1 MKFTLSWLK
10 DHLDT
15 EASATEVVAAMTMAG
30 LEVEHVTDPASKLA
44 AFTVAKIV
52 EAVQHPNAD
61 RLRVCQVDTVDGRK
75 EIVCGAPNARAG
87 LTTIYAPIG
96 AYVPGL
102 GVTLVEK
109 PVRGVVSNGMLC
121 SASELEVAGE
131 NDGIMELPDDLAVG
145 TPAAEALGL
154 EAVIDFEVTPNRPD
168 WLGVAGIA
176 RDLAAAG
183 VGTLKTAPIDE
194 IPGTFDCPITI
205 KVDGEACPVFAGRV
219 IEGVKNGPSPKW
231 LRDRLTAIGLRP
243 ISALVD
249 ITNLITYDRARP
261 LHVYD
266 RAKLVGTTIE
276 ARLGHGKAEASPSD
290 QPSPAEHHD
299 EQLIALDGKTY
310 DITAA
315 MSVIADADGNRP
327 IGLGGVMGGES
338 TGCSDD
344 TVDIFVE
351 SAWFD
356 PITTAQT
363 GRATG
368 INSDAQY
375 RFARGVNP
383 QSCEE
388 GLHLATK
395 LILELCGGK
404 PSKIVV
410 AGQPPAPPA
419 PFAFDFSYIEKLTGI
434 SEPLQSNVAIL
445 TSLGFTVEPAHVVV
459 DLPTVTLS
467 PIEGQAETSSGS
479 VTQDSANLYTI
490 TPPSWRRDVSQ
501 PADIVEEAARIAG
514 FDKVP
519 SQPLPEV
526 PRAVGG
532 VLTVKQAR
540 ARTARRALAAA
551 GYAEALTFSFTSK
564 ATAELFGGGAPELI
578 LANPIASDLD
588 CMRPSLLPNLI
599 DAAGRNARQGFPD
612 VALFEVGPVF
622 FGDRPQDQKTTIA
635 AILAPRAP
643 RGWAKAPAEDLFDVK
658 ADLLALLEEIGAPVA
673 SLQTAQGSASSW
685 WHPGR
690 SARLQLGPKAVLAEF
705 GELHPAVLKALDVAG
720 PVYGF
725 EITLEA
731 VPEPKKKAIKSR
743 PAFSP
748 SPLMPLTRDFAFV
761 ADKAK
766 AAGDLVKA
774 AAGADKALIDAV
786 RVFDVYEGPGVPEGS
801 KSVALEVVVQ
811 PRDKTLTEAEI
822 EALSA
827 KIVAA
832 VEKAGGKL
840 RS

>member
-10 DHLDT
+10 DHLET
-15 EASATEVVAAMTMAG
+15 EASATTVVAAMTMAG
-30 LEVEHVTDPASKLA
+30 LEVEHVTDPATKLA

-75 EIVCGAPNARAG
+75 EIVCGAPNARVG
-87 LTTIYAPIG
+87 LTTVYAPIG

-121 SASELEVAGE
+121 SGSELEAD
-131 NDGIMELPDDLAVG
+131 DGSEGILELPDDLAVG
-145 TPAAEALGL
+145 TPASQALGL

-183 VGTLKTAPIDE
+183 VGTLKDLSIAPV
-194 IPGTFDCPITI
+194 PGTFPCPISI
-205 KVDGEACPVFAGRV
+205 KVDGDACPVFAGRL
-219 IEGVKNGPSPKW
+219 IKGVKNGPSPKW
-231 LRDRLTAIGLRP
+231 LQDRLKAIGLRP
-243 ISALVD
+243 INALVD
-249 ITNLITYDRARP
+249 VTNLISYDRARP

-266 RAKLVGTTIE
+266 AKLLVGDVIE
-276 ARLGHGKAEASPSD
+276 ARLGHGKAEVTPGD
-290 QPSPAEHHD
+290 QPSPAEHQD

-310 DITAA
+310 DITPE
-315 MSVIADADGNRP
+315 MCVIADAAGNRP

-344 TVDIFVE
+344 TVDVFVE
-351 SAWFD
+351 CAWFE
-356 PITTAQT
+356 PIRIAQT

-368 INSDAQY
+368 IASDAQY
-375 RFARGVNP
+375 RFARTVDTGSVVP
-383 QSCEE
+383 
-388 GLHLATK
+388 GLELATK
-395 LILELCGGK
+395 LILELCGGE
-404 PSKIVV
+404 PSEVVV
-410 AGQPPAPPA
+410 AGQAPDAPGPILFDPAYVGQLSGLEIAPERSLKILTDLGFAIAPPTDVSTTA
-419 PFAFDFSYIEKLTGI
+419 FAMNAE
-434 SEPLQSNVAIL
+434 
-445 TSLGFTVEPAHVVV
+445 SLVCV
-459 DLPTVTLS
+459 
-467 PIEGQAETSSGS
+467 
-479 VTQDSANLYTI
+479 
-490 TPPSWRRDVSQ
+490 TPPTFRRDVEGK
-501 PADIVEEAARIAG
+501 ADLVEEVARIAG
-514 FDKVP
+514 YGELP
-519 SQPLPEV
+519 STPLPEV

-551 GYAEALTFSFTSK
+551 GYAEALTFSFTSRK
-564 ATAELFGGGAPELI
+564 TAQLFGGGQDELM
-578 LANPIASDLD
+578 LANPIASELD

-643 RGWAKAPAEDLFDVK
+643 RGWDKAPADDLFTVK

-673 SLQTAQGSASSW
+673 SLQTAQGSASPW

-725 EITLEA
+725 EITLDA

-748 SPLMPLTRDFAFV
+748 SSLMPLTRDFAFV

-774 AAGADKALIDAV
+774 AAGADKALIAAV
-786 RVFDVYEGPGVPEGS
+786 RVFDVYEGPGVPDGS

-822 EALSA
+822 EALSG

>member
-15 EASATEVVAAMTMAG
+15 EASATQVVAAMTMAG
-30 LEVEHVTDPASKLA
+30 LEVEHVTDPATKLA

-75 EIVCGAPNARAG
+75 EIVCGAPNARPG
-87 LTTIYAPIG
+87 LTTVYAPIG

-121 SASELEVAGE
+121 SGSELEAD
-131 NDGIMELPDDLAVG
+131 DGSEGILELSNDLAVG
-145 TPAAEALGL
+145 TPASQALGL

-183 VGTLKTAPIDE
+183 VGTLKDLAIAPV
-194 IPGTFDCPITI
+194 PGTFPCPISI
-205 KVDGEACPVFAGRV
+205 KVDGDACPVFSGRL
-219 IEGVKNGPSPKW
+219 IKGVKNGPSPKW
-231 LRDRLTAIGLRP
+231 LADRLKAIGLRP
-243 ISALVD
+243 INTLVD

-266 RAKLVGTTIE
+266 AAKLVGTVIE
-276 ARLGHGKAEASPSD
+276 ARLGRGKAEVTPGD

-310 DITAA
+310 DITPE
-315 MSVIADADGNRP
+315 MSVIADAGGNRP

-344 TVDIFVE
+344 TTDVFLE
-351 SAWFD
+351 SAWFE
-356 PITTAQT
+356 PIRTAQT
-363 GRATG
+363 GRVTG

-375 RFARGVNP
+375 RFARTVDTGWLVP
-383 QSCEE
+383 
-388 GLHLATK
+388 GLELATK
-395 LILELCGGK
+395 LILELCGGEA
-404 PSKIVV
+404 SEVVV
-410 AGQPPAPPA
+410 AGEAPAAPGPVLFDPA
-419 PFAFDFSYIEKLTGI
+419 YVEQLAGLAIAPDRTLK
-434 SEPLQSNVAIL
+434 IL
-445 TSLGFTVEPAHVVV
+445 TDLGFTIAP
-459 DLPTVTLS
+459 PTDVSTTAFAMN
-467 PIEGQAETSSGS
+467 AESL
-479 VTQDSANLYTI
+479 VCV
-490 TPPSWRRDVSQ
+490 TPPTFRRDVQ
-501 PADIVEEAARIAG
+501 GKADLVEEVARIAG
-514 FDKVP
+514 YGALP
-519 SQPLPEV
+519 STPLPEV

-532 VLTVKQAR
+532 VLTVKQGR

-551 GYAEALTFSFTSK
+551 GYAEAITWSFTNQK
-564 ATAELFGGGAPELI
+564 TATLFGGGAAELV
-578 LANPIASDLD
+578 LANPIASELD
-588 CMRPSLLPNLI
+588 CMRPSILPNLI
-599 DAAGRNARQGFPD
+599 EAAGRNARQGFPD
-612 VALFEVGPVF
+612 IALFEIGPVF
-622 FGDRPQDQKTTIA
+622 FGDRPQDQKTVIS
-635 AILAPRAP
+635 AILVPRAP
-643 RGWAKAPAEDLFDVK
+643 RGWDKARPEDLFTVK

-705 GELHPAVLKALDVAG
+705 GEIHPAVLKALDVAG

-731 VPEPKKKAIKSR
+731 VPEPKKKAIKSK
-743 PAFSP
+743 PAFTP

-774 AAGADKALIDAV
+774 AAGADKALIAAV
-786 RVFDVYEGPGVPEGS
+786 RVFDVYEGPGVPDGS

-811 PRDKTLTEAEI
+811 PREKTLTEAEI
-822 EALSA
+822 EALSG
-827 KIVAA
+827 KIIAA
-832 VEKAGGKL
+832 VEKAGGTL